1 LSTTIE
7 QPNLTRDARGETQR
21 CDGEYCSTNERVQ
34 LSVCYAAVPLCN
46 GGRDLL
52 HSSQLSTATRASG
65 ASGTSLCGIAQL
77 LLRIWCK
84 DEHFGARPEHLLR
97 VTHDAWIGS
106 LQLVR

>member
-1 LSTTIE
+1 
-7 QPNLTRDARGETQR
+7 
-21 CDGEYCSTNERVQ
+21 
-34 LSVCYAAVPLCN
+34 
-46 GGRDLL
+46 
-52 HSSQLSTATRASG
+52 
-65 ASGTSLCGIAQL
+65 LCGIAQL